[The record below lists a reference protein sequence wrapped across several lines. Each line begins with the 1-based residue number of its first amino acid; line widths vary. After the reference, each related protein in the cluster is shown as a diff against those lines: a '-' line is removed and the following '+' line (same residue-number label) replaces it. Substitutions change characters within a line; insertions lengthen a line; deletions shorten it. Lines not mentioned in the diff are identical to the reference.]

1 MLGREILPDGP
12 DQFLL
17 RELPSGNHAG
27 ERVQEF
33 RHTYLQIVL
42 RVGDGPE
49 SAHPLP
55 CTSVRENIRLSVPGT
70 V

>member
-1 MLGREILPDGP
+1 MLGGKILPDGP

-17 RELPSGNHAG
+17 RELTPRYHAG

-42 RVGDGPE
+42 E
-49 SAHPLP
+49 
-55 CTSVRENIRLSVPGT
+55 
-70 V
+70 